1 MVSSLNDEI
10 DFRISFDES
19 DDEDYIVVFDK
30 NSFSYKI
37 ISSNDL
43 KTGSE
48 NDNEKVNKPLFLTPE
63 PLVSCIDDLDF
74 FKDFKNEF
82 PAIVYN
88 DTLTSK
94 LDFSTEP
101 TLCPQHI
108 DEFNLNDET
117 LLSED
122 DEVEQ
127 SILYFNDLLPF
138 NIVYPD
144 DLKSDNGND
153 DNEIVMKQSSGDMAV
168 SLRDQRH
175 QYLSYEGLQYTV
187 ADIAD
192 FETRLTKI
200 YKGEEVYELERV
212 YFSLGNTFNRG
223 DADCWDPM
231 LRLCY
236 SLIAC
241 SIAGRSQAPEK
252 EGDAKGVAEEALVPL
267 GSGNEDEEMPQ
278 AFCQR
283 PTAKGVGLHVVDFH
297 TGNHPKDSFT
307 PVEIIQSSLLLEI
320 FFGKSKRCGLSAK
333 ELNEFLSFYPIPSE
347 YDVILPKSTE
357 TIFDAPPGL
366 KPFGYAKLTAFIIMC
381 TAYGYDDE
389 EPEVQPAKVTIDSG
403 ESLKDDVFFVH
414 HGSIVAR
421 IKERK
426 CKTRGGSLRPPVKR
440 KLAFR
445 SSIVRAKN
453 SSSKDDDPI
462 LSISDDDEGLPDC
475 FELKDANDC
484 HLKISAITPS
494 SWKGHLDNQMD
505 LELFDLHDRC
515 YVRHAMVDNA
525 VNRRVREFLQVIEK
539 MRGEADVIKAKERSR
554 EEECEDLRVKCD
566 AAMAEFD
573 QNPVVLV
580 LQEKMSS
587 LTADVKKQKEA
598 VEASLRRVVEEVKKD
613 RRDVV
618 LNVVPYAAL
627 ELVHSDELGRLVG
640 TLVSSNI
647 TYACC
652 KAYEQVATMKEP
664 FDLSKAK
671 CYRSSYKKEHTQAS
685 NDFATTMFPWQD
697 EFIADVV
704 ALIEALLSKKPP
716 ML

>member
-48 NDNEKVNKPLFLTPE
+48 NDNEKVNKPLFPTPE

-153 DNEIVMKQSSGDMAV
+153 DNEIVMKQSSRDMAV

-200 YKGEEVYELERV
+200 YKGEVHRV
-212 YFSLGNTFNRG
+212 QVFNFG
-223 DADCWDPM
+223 GLPGLIAEGLSTTMDPM

-252 EGDAKGVAEEALVPL
+252 AWVPAGPARQEGDAKGVAEEAPVPL

-283 PTAKGVGLHVVDFH
+283 PTAKGVGLHVVDSH

-307 PVEIIQSSLLLEI
+307 PVEIIQRLLITIGRRSHSGFEGEA
-320 FFGKSKRCGLSAK
+320 FEPERRRCGLSAK

-381 TAYGYDDE
+381 TAYG
-389 EPEVQPAKVTIDSG
+389 
-403 ESLKDDVFFVH
+403 
-414 HGSIVAR
+414 
-421 IKERK
+421 
-426 CKTRGGSLRPPVKR
+426 
-440 KLAFR
+440 
-445 SSIVRAKN
+445 
-453 SSSKDDDPI
+453 
-462 LSISDDDEGLPDC
+462 
-475 FELKDANDC
+475 
-484 HLKISAITPS
+484 
-494 SWKGHLDNQMD
+494 
-505 LELFDLHDRC
+505 
-515 YVRHAMVDNA
+515 
-525 VNRRVREFLQVIEK
+525 
-539 MRGEADVIKAKERSR
+539 
-554 EEECEDLRVKCD
+554 
-566 AAMAEFD
+566 
-573 QNPVVLV
+573 
-580 LQEKMSS
+580 
-587 LTADVKKQKEA
+587 
-598 VEASLRRVVEEVKKD
+598 
-613 RRDVV
+613 
-618 LNVVPYAAL
+618 
-627 ELVHSDELGRLVG
+627 
-640 TLVSSNI
+640 
-647 TYACC
+647 
-652 KAYEQVATMKEP
+652 
-664 FDLSKAK
+664 
-671 CYRSSYKKEHTQAS
+671 
-685 NDFATTMFPWQD
+685 
-697 EFIADVV
+697 
-704 ALIEALLSKKPP
+704 
-716 ML
+716 